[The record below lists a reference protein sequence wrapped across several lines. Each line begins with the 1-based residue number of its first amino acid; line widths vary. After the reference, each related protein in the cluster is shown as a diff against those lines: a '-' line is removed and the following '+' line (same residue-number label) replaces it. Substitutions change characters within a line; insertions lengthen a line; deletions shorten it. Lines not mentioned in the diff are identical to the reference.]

1 MDGGASYIIA
11 TMRAMVMLPTY
22 NEKDNIERIVKE
34 VLKQGDVSIVVVDDS
49 SPDGTGEI
57 AQALAVDSP
66 GRIHVIRRKERGR
79 GTAGIAGLRYAMEQ
93 DVDCV
98 IEMDADFSHDPGR
111 IPEFLDRIREYDVVI
126 GSRFVK
132 GSKLMRNP
140 VRRLISDVARVYTR
154 LLLGGHI
161 RDWSGGYKCYRR
173 EALRSLDF
181 SSFRSKG
188 YSIGMETLYRLT
200 KKKDLQFL
208 EIPIEFT
215 DERKGESKF
224 SAKEILGYM
233 GTVLRLRLG
242 I

>member
-1 MDGGASYIIA
+1 
-11 TMRAMVMLPTY
+11 MRAMVMLPTY
-22 NEKDNIERIVKE
+22 NERENIEKIVKE

-66 GRIHVIRRKERGR
+66 GRIHVIRRRERGR
-79 GTAGIAGLRYAMEQ
+79 GTAGIAGLRYAMGQ
-93 DVDCV
+93 DVDCI
-98 IEMDADFSHDPGR
+98 IEMDADFSHDPRR
-111 IPEFLDRIREYDVVI
+111 IPEFLDRIGEYDVVI

-132 GSKLMRNP
+132 GSKLMRKP
-140 VRRLISDVARVYTR
+140 VRRLISDVARIYTR
-154 LLLGGHI
+154 MLLGGHI

-181 SSFRSKG
+181 DSFRSKG

-200 KKKDLQFL
+200 RRKKFRFL